1 MGMAAFGRKMEH
13 NMLIGHGLSVVIVF
27 WVAIAV
33 IVVAGSFFSYRT
45 QASHH
50 RMLEKLAEK
59 GQPIPPELLTGG
71 RDYRRYRNPIQ
82 AGIFLMCIGV
92 ALAVFFWA
100 MGGGGDF
107 FVGDHMPNWL
117 PVIGIFPFMVGLAR
131 LLGGMF
137 DRR

>member
-1 MGMAAFGRKMEH
+1 MERF
-13 NMLIGHGLSVVIVF
+13 MFIGHGLNVVIVF
-27 WVAIAV
+27 WAAIAV
-33 IVVAGSFFSYRT
+33 IVVAGTFFSYRT

-71 RDYRRYRNPIQ
+71 REYRRYRNPIQ
-82 AGIFLMCIGV
+82 SGIFLMCVGI

-137 DRR
+137 DRH